1 LFASGAA
8 TDDEKSRA
16 EDYRRTVRTLLER
29 LIASAGILLFAFALS
44 SGSTEVLL
52 VAAIAIAA
60 MVVFTL
66 APVAQSAGISVKQ
79 RAQHYLE
86 SGQPAPSHPS
96 TAGRPMTRAPAQ
108 SIATA

>member
-1 LFASGAA
+1 MN
-8 TDDEKSRA
+8 DEKSRTKV
-16 EDYRRTVRTLLER
+16 YRRTVRTLLER
-29 LIASAGILLFAFALS
+29 LIATFGVLLFAFALS
-44 SGSTEVLL
+44 NGSTEVLL
-52 VAAIAIAA
+52 VAAITIAA
-60 MVVFTL
+60 MVVLTL
-66 APVAQSAGISVKQ
+66 APVSHSAGIATKQ

>member
-1 LFASGAA
+1 MAL
-8 TDDEKSRA
+8 
-16 EDYRRTVRTLLER
+16 
-29 LIASAGILLFAFALS
+29 AGILLFVVALS
-44 SGSTEVLL
+44 NSSSEVLL
-52 VAAIAIAA
+52 VAAIAVAA
-60 MVVFTL
+60 IVVLTL
-66 APVAQSAGISVKQ
+66 APTVGSGLVAAKS

>member
-1 LFASGAA
+1 
-8 TDDEKSRA
+8 
-16 EDYRRTVRTLLER
+16 VRTLYER
-29 LIASAGILLFAFALS
+29 LMALAGILLFVVALS
-44 SGSTEVLL
+44 NSSTEVLL
-52 VAAIAIAA
+52 VAAIAVAA
-60 MVVFTL
+60 IVVLTL
-66 APVAQSAGISVKQ
+66 APNVGSGLVAAKS